1 MTEQNSTMKTYPKYK
16 DSNIPWIGKIP
27 CEWNVTRNK
36 NFFTCKKEI
45 VGCNSSVT
53 QLLSL
58 TKKGVVKKDINNTDG
73 KQPESFD
80 TYQYVNKDDIV
91 MCLFDLDCSAVFSG
105 ISNFNGMISPA
116 YKVLKCKNIVPRF
129 VDYWFSYVSDGRK
142 FNHYAKNIRYT
153 LNFEDFSALPILIP
167 TIREQQSIAAYL
179 DRKCSAIDRVIKTES
194 RIIEKLKEYRQ
205 SLITETV
212 SHGLNPHAP
221 MKASGIPWIDRIP
234 RHWELRKLKNIL
246 KLRNEK
252 KEYSGESY
260 IGLENIESHSGKYI
274 PPKEIIVDGI
284 SNRFFCGDV
293 IFGKLRPYLAKAAI
307 TDFDGLCSSE
317 FLVMKE
323 FKGDRRYLL
332 GILLSYWFIDIVN
345 SSTYGTKMPR
355 ASWEFIGNMY
365 VPYPPLSEQI
375 SIADFLDSKCSA
387 IDSTISKKQQIIEK
401 MTEYKKSLIYECVT
415 GKISI

>member
-1 MTEQNSTMKTYPKYK
+1 MTEQNSTMKTEYK
-16 DSNIPWIGKIP
+16 DSGIPWIGRIP
-27 CEWNVTRNK
+27 GHWKVIKYKHIACIK
-36 NFFTCKKEI
+36 SGDPI
-45 VGCNSSVT
+45 SVYD
-53 QLLSL
+53 LSENACYPVF
-58 TKKGVVKKDINNTDG
+58 GGG
-73 KQPESFD
+73 KLIG
-80 TYQYVNKDDIV
+80 YVNKY
-91 MCLFDLDCSAVFSG
+91 
-105 ISNFNGMISPA
+105 N
-116 YKVLKCKNIVPRF
+116 
-129 VDYWFSYVSDGRK
+129 VSDVILIGRVGSCGSIT
-142 FNHYAKNIRYT
+142 NIREKSWATDNALVLETKKNKNYIYYILLASDLKSLIGTNAQPLITAGKILNYCIPYT
-153 LNFEDFSALPILIP
+153 FQKE
-167 TIREQQSIAAYL
+167 EQHAIAAYL
-179 DRKCSAIDRVIKTES
+179 DRKCSAIDRVIEAES

-205 SLITETV
+205 SLITEAV
-212 SHGLNPHAP
+212 SHGLNSHAP
-221 MKASGIPWIDRIP
+221 MKASGIPWIGRIP

-375 SIADFLDSKCSA
+375 SIADFLDKKCSA
-387 IDSTISKKQQIIEK
+387 IDSTISKKQHIIEK

>member
-1 MTEQNSTMKTYPKYK
+1 MKTYPKYK
-16 DSNIPWIGKIP
+16 DSNIPWIGRIP
-27 CEWNVTRNK
+27 GHWT
-36 NFFTCKKEI
+36 
-45 VGCNSSVT
+45 
-53 QLLSL
+53 
-58 TKKGVVKKDINNTDG
+58 VKKLKNLAILQTGNTPPKEYDLNRYYADKGLLWVKPDNLNDFCDIKTTNEYLNEEG
-73 KQPESFD
+73 SK
-80 TYQYVNKDDIV
+80 I
-91 MCLFDLDCSAVFSG
+91 AR
-105 ISNFNGMISPA
+105 
-116 YKVLKCKNIVPRF
+116 IVPAGTPLVCCIGSIGKFGFSKQSVAFNQQINAVLFNNLMDKRF
-129 VDYWFSYVSDGRK
+129 GLYQISCQEEQHWF
-142 FNHYAKNIRYT
+142 YANGNVVQI
-153 LNFEDFSALPILIP
+153 LNTQNQGKIMFAVPPLP
-167 TIREQQSIAAYL
+167 EQTAIAAYL
-179 DRKCSAIDRVIKTES
+179 DRKCSAIDRVIEAES

-205 SLITETV
+205 SLITEAV

-221 MKASGIPWIDRIP
+221 MKASGIPWIGRIP

-375 SIADFLDSKCSA
+375 SIADFLDKKCSA

-415 GKISI
+415 GKLSI